1 MSKSNDVQ
9 ANAKKQGTKVPAT
22 TLREWLD
29 HLAANNRLTVIKP
42 EKSLNFELASIAS
55 KLDGDQ
61 ATLFPAPGG
70 HPIPVVSG
78 IVSSRQ
84 WIADAMGVP
93 QSEVIK
99 TFQNAVNNPL
109 PWEEVKDAPVQ
120 QVVHRENI
128 DLHKLLPAP
137 VHNEHD
143 GGAYV
148 TAGLFIS
155 ANPTTGRQNVS
166 INRCQ
171 LQGGNRI
178 GVSVSS
184 RDTGGF
190 LAQAE
195 AAGKP
200 LPIAIAIGVDALSL
214 VASQAIV
221 EMDQDE
227 LEIAGALHGK
237 PLPVVKCIT
246 NNLRVP
252 AEAEIVLEG
261 RILPNI
267 REPEGPFGEF
277 TQYYGPRGDRFVIE
291 IDAVTHRKAP
301 IFHTII
307 GGGIEH
313 VLLGAMTREVSFV
326 TTIQRI
332 FPNVKNVHL
341 SSGGVGRYHLYVQI
355 KKTHEGSGKNI
366 MLAAMA
372 LHHDVK
378 QVIVVDEDI
387 DIFNPAEV
395 EWAVATRFQAEDDLV
410 LVSNCRSSRLD
421 PTSRTGVGSKMGLD
435 ATKPLDAQPMHF
447 KRIHVPGTENVD
459 VNAVKS
465 DIAPTAWRN
474 AIPKDAA

>member
-1 MSKSNDVQ
+1 MNKPTNSP
-9 ANAKKQGTKVPAT
+9 ANAVRVPAT

-29 HLAANNRLTVIKP
+29 HLAANDRLTVMKP
-42 EKSLNFELASIAS
+42 NKSLQFEVAAIAA
-55 KLDGDQ
+55 KLDGER
-61 ATLFPAPGG
+61 ATLFPTPGG

-78 IVSSRQ
+78 IVSNRA
-84 WIADAMGVP
+84 WIAEAMGVKP
-93 QSEVIK
+93 SQVIK
-99 TFQNAVNNPL
+99 RFQEAVNNPL
-109 PWEEVKDAPVQ
+109 PCDEVKSAPVQ
-120 QVVHRENI
+120 EVVHRENI
-128 DLHKLLPAP
+128 DLNKLLPAP

-143 GGAYV
+143 GGPYI
-148 TAGLFIS
+148 TAGLLIS
-155 ANPTTGRQNVS
+155 ANPSTGRQNVS

-171 LQGGNRI
+171 LQGGNRL

-195 AAGKP
+195 AADKP
-200 LPIAIAIGVDALSL
+200 LPIAIVIGVDALTL

-221 EMDQDE
+221 PMDQDE
-227 LEIAGALHGK
+227 LEIAGALQGK
-237 PLPVVKCIT
+237 PMSVVKCIT
-246 NNLRVP
+246 NDLLVP

-313 VLLGAMTREVSFV
+313 ILLGAVTREVSFL

-332 FPNVKNVHL
+332 FPNVTNVHL
-341 SSGGVGRYHLYVQI
+341 ARGGVGRYHLYVQM
-355 KKTHEGSGKNI
+355 KKQHEGSGKNVI
-366 MLAAMA
+366 LSALA

-387 DIFNPAEV
+387 DIFDPMEV
-395 EWAVATRFQAEDDLV
+395 EWAVATRFQADRDLV
-410 LVSNCRSSRLD
+410 LVENCRSSRLD
-421 PTSRTGVGSKMGLD
+421 PTSRSGVGAKMGFD
-435 ATKPLDAQPMHF
+435 ATKPLGAEPMHF
-447 KRIHVPGTENVD
+447 KRIQVPGKDEI
-459 VNAVKS
+459 
-465 DIAPTAWRN
+465 DIAAVTANIDPAAWR
-474 AIPKDAA
+474 DALPNHRAD

>member
-1 MSKSNDVQ
+1 MNKPTSAVR
-9 ANAKKQGTKVPAT
+9 VPAT

-29 HLAANNRLTVIKP
+29 HLAAKDRLTVVQP
-42 EKSLNFELASIAS
+42 NKSLLFELAAIAA
-55 KLDGDQ
+55 KLDGDR
-61 ATLFPAPGG
+61 ATLFPTPGG

-78 IVSSRQ
+78 IVSNRG
-84 WIADAMGVP
+84 WIAEAMGVEP
-93 QSEVIK
+93 SQVIK
-99 TFQNAVNNPL
+99 RFQEAVNNPL
-109 PWEEVKDAPVQ
+109 PCNQVKRAAVQEVI
-120 QVVHRENI
+120 HREKI
-128 DLHKLLPAP
+128 DLEKLLPAP

-143 GGAYV
+143 GGPYV
-148 TAGLFIS
+148 TAGLLIS
-155 ANPTTGRQNVS
+155 ANPSTGRQNVS

-171 LQGGNRI
+171 LQGGNRM

-200 LPIAIAIGVDALSL
+200 LPISIVIGVDALTL

-221 EMDQDE
+221 PMDQDE

-237 PLPVVKCIT
+237 PMPVVKCVT
-246 NNLRVP
+246 NDLLVP

-261 RILPNI
+261 RILPNV

-291 IDAVTHRKAP
+291 IDAVTHRKSP

-313 VLLGAMTREVSFV
+313 ILLGAVTREVSFL
-326 TTIQRI
+326 TTIQRV
-332 FPNVKNVHL
+332 FPNVINVHL
-341 SSGGVGRYHLYVQI
+341 ARGGVGRYHLYVQM
-355 KKTHEGSGKNI
+355 KKQHEGSGKNVI
-366 MLAAMA
+366 LCALA

-387 DIFNPAEV
+387 DIFDPMEV
-395 EWAVATRFQAEDDLV
+395 EWAVATRFQAERDLV
-410 LVSNCRSSRLD
+410 LVENTRSSRLD
-421 PTSRTGVGSKMGLD
+421 PTSRSGIGSKMGLD
-435 ATKPLDAQPMHF
+435 ATKPLNAEPMHF
-447 KRIHVPGTENVD
+447 KRIQVPGKDEI
-459 VNAVKS
+459 
-465 DIAPTAWRN
+465 DIAAVTANMDATAWRD
-474 AIPKDAA
+474 AIPNHRAD